1 MADVRSQ
8 TSEERQPP
16 AANRQLPLLSPAKM
30 AWRSFRRH
38 KLALASIVVLVLM
51 VLAAILAPVLT
62 PYGMDEQDLFNQSA
76 PPSAEHPL
84 GTDELGRDVL
94 SRLLY
99 GGRVSLSVGLF
110 SALLSTIIGVLVG
123 AAAGYFGGVVDNL
136 LMRFV
141 DLMLAFPSTF
151 LLLILFAAIRPNV
164 TTVILFLGVFGWLY
178 LARIVRGEFLS
189 LREKDFVVASRALG
203 ADAVRLI
210 WRHLLPNVIG
220 AIIVTTTLEIA
231 FNLLAEGTLS
241 FLGFGVPPEVPTWGN
256 MLTSA
261 ASTYLSTPLL
271 TIVPGVTL
279 TLAVLAVNFIGD
291 ALRDALD
298 PRG

>member
-1 MADVRSQ
+1 MADVTSQ
-8 TSEERQPP
+8 SSDKS
-16 AANRQLPLLSPAKM
+16 PLLASNDERYFLSPTRV
-30 AWRSFRRH
+30 AWRHFRRH
-38 KLALASIVVLVLM
+38 KLALVSIVVLVLM
-51 VLAAILAPVLT
+51 ALSAVLAPVLT
-62 PYGMDEQDLFNQSA
+62 PYGIDEPDLFNQNA
-76 PPSAEHPL
+76 PPSQAHLL
-84 GTDELGRDVL
+84 GTDELGRDVM

-110 SALLSTIIGVLVG
+110 AALISTVVGVAVG
-123 AAAGYFGGVVDNL
+123 AAAGFFGGAIDNL
-136 LMRFV
+136 LMRLV
-141 DLMLAFPSTF
+141 DLLLAFPSIF
-151 LLLILFAAIRPNV
+151 LLLILFATIRPNV
-164 TTVILFLGVFGWLY
+164 TTVIIFLGAFGWLY

-203 ADAVRLI
+203 AAPLRLI
-210 WRHLLPNVIG
+210 WRHLLPNVAG

-261 ASTYLSTPLL
+261 SSTYLTAPLL

-279 TLAVLAVNFIGD
+279 TVAVLAVNFIGD

-298 PRG
+298 PHG

>member
-1 MADVRSQ
+1 MSQ
-8 TSEERQPP
+8 TSSS
-16 AANRQLPLLSPAKM
+16 LPTDFFVSPTRV
-30 AWRSFRRH
+30 AWRRFRRH
-38 KLALASIVVLVLM
+38 KLALVSVVVLVLM
-51 VLAAILAPVLT
+51 GLAALFAPMLT
-62 PYGMDEQDLFNQSA
+62 PYGMDDQDLFNQNA
-76 PPSAEHPL
+76 PPSSEHWL

-94 SRLLY
+94 GRLLY

-110 SALLSTIIGVLVG
+110 AAVISTTIGVAVG
-123 AAAGYFGGVVDNL
+123 AVAGYFGGAIDNV
-136 LMRFV
+136 LMRLV
-141 DLMLAFPSTF
+141 DLLLAFPAIF
-151 LLLILFAAIRPNV
+151 LLLILFATIRPNV
-164 TTVILFLGVFGWLY
+164 TTVIIYLGVFGWLY

-203 ADAVRLI
+203 AGAPRLI
-210 WRHLLPNVIG
+210 WRHLLPNVAG

-261 ASTYLSTPLL
+261 SSTYLTAPLL

-279 TLAVLAVNFIGD
+279 TVAVLAVNFIGD

-298 PRG
+298 PHG